1 KTTASSKGK
10 SSSWDANIY
19 EILLSANFPE
29 KSPPFPIEGGS
40 DAGLFCTVGRN
51 INPSQLIYHPI
62 ISSPTPNSPKKSP
75 SILRPGDIILE
86 VGDYHISGF
95 TRLDAMRLC
104 ENLFYSSKDG
114 DQPRVLLKLISP
126 SVLPTGD
133 AHLNRFLAAQFKV
146 GTPEFLLQEVTR
158 NNIYQRVVPCTT
170 REPRPEERD
179 GVHYQ
184 FLDVERFLALEKSGH
199 LLESGMYKG
208 NHYGTPRPDANA
220 SALNLETIGGSA
232 ENTLKECTTEN
243 GSASVTTSDTNGR
256 NSIISAESANVNEQ
270 QTSLTQVQHSSSGR
284 DLSSIPLPSGW
295 EVIDHP
301 EYGLFYVDHIHQK
314 TQYDP
319 PTQADF
325 EESARLQA
333 AVTGSCSSAAST
345 TSTENNPNGNG
356 SIHSS
361 NGSRP
366 GVAGSVSSGS
376 DRFTDDVAQI
386 KGPLVTAVLTKGT
399 KGFGFTIIGGS
410 SPGHPGFLQI
420 KNVIPG
426 GAAAQD
432 GTLGVGNVIVS
443 ANGVSVLGYSHDQ
456 IVALFQ
462 SIPVGGTVSLTVSQE
477 YSLTHNG
484 NAIGAKKPK
493 VSSTTR
499 GVKPGNL
506 ERSVPFAPPEL
517 CIRRLNT
524 SPTISQLSG
533 EEGEDEGIMTSGSRS
548 NGGSGGAVVTVPVS
562 VTKQPNGFGFTLAD
576 QIGGQRV
583 KEVLEPT
590 GLRVGDVILEVNGKW
605 VKDLTH
611 LEVVQVLKTC
621 PVGKT
626 TDFLI
631 QRAIPIS
638 ADRTHTDA
646 SLNPNFTRIPGCD
659 SPLSFDGADMNDFSP
674 NNGFYPVFHP
684 SDYNTSTT
692 ISTSGSTRYRS
703 RTPGPGEEP
712 RRDGVPGLGN
722 SSDCIYSLGESL
734 NGLELFRCPS
744 PPSNGGGVWTA
755 GLKRYGGTE
764 FDTYCLQQGLSRNN
778 LLGGLPLN
786 LEYESLPR
794 GSSMIGPHL
803 FGEFFVN
810 LRRETNGFGFKLLGG
825 LEEGTQVTIGS
836 LAPGGA
842 AERSGQMRAGDR
854 LVSVNGARVFGGTHA
869 RALELLERAAETHGE
884 VTLGLWRSSPPV
896 PNSNSTSGST
906 ESSETRCWPSTQ
918 PSKTSIRSVL
928 LQRNSGEEG
937 FGFVLANLKSS
948 TSRHPGDHFIARVVP
963 GSASDRSRLLHV
975 GDRLISVNGVNVTNL
990 PREEVIRLVKSSG
1003 SQLALSFLPHSA
1015 PAMPSYEQMQFYNSQ
1030 LSHNQQQEQYQHH
1043 QKARAVFFQVTLFRS
1058 SRGFGFSIRGGH
1070 EFNQMP
1076 LTVLR
1081 VAEGGPAYL
1090 DGRLKVGDELLQI
1103 NGFMTAGMSH
1113 RRAVEIIQAGGNMI
1127 RLGVRRLLPPLL
1139 PPQITTSSDVKY
1151 QSPPPP
1157 MSYAPFPPPMPAL
1170 NSSPVPPNLRLPQL
1184 FTPLP
1189 VHKAPSSSQR
1199 ALLSPVV
1206 Q

>member
-1 KTTASSKGK
+1 
-10 SSSWDANIY
+10 
-19 EILLSANFPE
+19 
-29 KSPPFPIEGGS
+29 
-40 DAGLFCTVGRN
+40 
-51 INPSQLIYHPI
+51 
-62 ISSPTPNSPKKSP
+62 
-75 SILRPGDIILE
+75 
-86 VGDYHISGF
+86 
-95 TRLDAMRLC
+95 M
-104 ENLFYSSKDG
+104 
-114 DQPRVLLKLISP
+114 
-126 SVLPTGD
+126 
-133 AHLNRFLAAQFKV
+133 
-146 GTPEFLLQEVTR
+146 
-158 NNIYQRVVPCTT
+158 
-170 REPRPEERD
+170 
-179 GVHYQ
+179 
-184 FLDVERFLALEKSGH
+184 
-199 LLESGMYKG
+199 
-208 NHYGTPRPDANA
+208 
-220 SALNLETIGGSA
+220 
-232 ENTLKECTTEN
+232 
-243 GSASVTTSDTNGR
+243 
-256 NSIISAESANVNEQ
+256 
-270 QTSLTQVQHSSSGR
+270 
-284 DLSSIPLPSGW
+284 
-295 EVIDHP
+295 
-301 EYGLFYVDHIHQK
+301 
-314 TQYDP
+314 
-319 PTQADF
+319 
-325 EESARLQA
+325 
-333 AVTGSCSSAAST
+333 
-345 TSTENNPNGNG
+345 
-356 SIHSS
+356 
-361 NGSRP
+361 
-366 GVAGSVSSGS
+366 
-376 DRFTDDVAQI
+376 
-386 KGPLVTAVLTKGT
+386 
-399 KGFGFTIIGGS
+399 
-410 SPGHPGFLQI
+410 
-420 KNVIPG
+420 
-426 GAAAQD
+426 
-432 GTLGVGNVIVS
+432 
-443 ANGVSVLGYSHDQ
+443 
-456 IVALFQ
+456 
-462 SIPVGGTVSLTVSQE
+462 
-477 YSLTHNG
+477 
-484 NAIGAKKPK
+484 
-493 VSSTTR
+493 
-499 GVKPGNL
+499 
-506 ERSVPFAPPEL
+506 
-517 CIRRLNT
+517 
-524 SPTISQLSG
+524 
-533 EEGEDEGIMTSGSRS
+533 
-548 NGGSGGAVVTVPVS
+548 
-562 VTKQPNGFGFTLAD
+562 
-576 QIGGQRV
+576 
-583 KEVLEPT
+583 
-590 GLRVGDVILEVNGKW
+590 
-605 VKDLTH
+605 
-611 LEVVQVLKTC
+611 
-621 PVGKT
+621 
-626 TDFLI
+626 
-631 QRAIPIS
+631 
-638 ADRTHTDA
+638 
-646 SLNPNFTRIPGCD
+646 
-659 SPLSFDGADMNDFSP
+659 
-674 NNGFYPVFHP
+674 
-684 SDYNTSTT
+684 STT

-1199 ALLSPVV
+1199 ALLSPGKLFLFQTFVKLTCNRRNV
-1206 Q
+1206 TPQKKEGYLKDYYRNFRYVPEKGKFQMDSDSSDDEKDNGLRNFRPEYDIGWSPAPDNQDQTPDIYRSIAGLPKDLEYLLKKADDENLDDGELTQLRSRLEQMESQMTRLLEAVNASASTLSQKACYSNVRNDHAWNEDTVEELFSAEEDNDF